1 LAELKSRNGKLPL
14 EQGWLET
21 WEERRIRWALGTT
34 EKPEVT
40 VPDIQ
45 ARAGQFL
52 EPPVEND
59 GIEWNNALF
68 KKNVNNC
75 LNANIYSYLETS
87 GGQSSNL
94 Y

>member
-1 LAELKSRNGKLPL
+1 LKEKGKNVFVFSKYNERCQLPLAELKSRNGKLPL

-21 WEERRIRWALGTT
+21 WEERRIRWALATT

-52 EPPVEND
+52 EPPIEND
-59 GIEWNNALF
+59 GIEWNSAL
-68 KKNVNNC
+68 
-75 LNANIYSYLETS
+75 
-87 GGQSSNL
+87 
-94 Y
+94 